1 MNKNEHLSEKCKARY
16 EVNKIIMEQK
26 AKEIKNTL
34 KNELFLS
41 KNKTSHKNKYNYL
54 FQKQIFQKE
63 ASKSK
68 EKNEK
73 TNNLNLKFSLY
84 KDKDKNKDNLN
95 NINSISMSNQKYKFT
110 PKNATIGNTFNT
122 NSNLFF
128 NVKDKISKK
137 LINKN
142 TEDLLP
148 NISALKKL
156 KSTDKL
162 YPDKNE
168 KIDKNDNNDSI
179 PSKRLFS
186 STTNNFYKNRKLDRN
201 NNNLED
207 KIYNINTTNNNINNK
222 SINNIN
228 LANSTTNKKIN
239 SFYRKYTYIIRPENC
254 GYLVK
259 KCFKH
264 RINWIELPDMNQNDF
279 NFKWQQNARNLNFGT
294 LSKIG
299 HFKQMVNHFEYHNV
313 ITNKAN
319 LFINLIKHSEWEE
332 ENVFKYIPFTV
343 LIEYGSDNYFMMM
356 ENFEYLF
363 NNIEKFIVPF
373 NEMDLNKY
381 KYYKGRLYSDLFQYG
396 DHVGNKTAIN
406 FPDTLF
412 SDSPIQE
419 NVNNNENAKNSTDK
433 KIIKNLW
440 LVKAPDLNRGM
451 CIQVVDNINSIK
463 KHINNYYRGIQK
475 GYNREE
481 GKERLIS
488 PGSSSLRNKNT
499 NLYNL
504 DKIDNNYNNIRYTNI
519 LSQKKDIFDFKNKK
533 QPYNKYRS
541 NIIVLQKYIENPL
554 LYHGRKFDIR
564 IWVLLT
570 HDLKVYMFNEGHLK
584 CCSVKYNLNV
594 SDNFSHL
601 TNYSFQKYNNNFG
614 KYEKGNEVSFDDLQ
628 YNINVNYDNSVDFKK
643 DIIPKIKKIIKFVF
657 QSVKSKINGLN
668 RNYTFEIYGFDFMLD
683 YKFNPFLIEVNLNP
697 GLEESSPLI
706 KMLVP
711 RMLDDALRLTLDKE
725 FNTVY
730 NFNGVEKHFNDN
742 DFKYESPFPVIG
754 YSNSENMF
762 KFICDLNLE
771 EGTNK
776 RIMKYRHLRINTNNI
791 KPLHQFF

>member
-1 MNKNEHLSEKCKARY
+1 
-16 EVNKIIMEQK
+16 
-26 AKEIKNTL
+26 
-34 KNELFLS
+34 
-41 KNKTSHKNKYNYL
+41 
-54 FQKQIFQKE
+54 
-63 ASKSK
+63 
-68 EKNEK
+68 
-73 TNNLNLKFSLY
+73 
-84 KDKDKNKDNLN
+84 
-95 NINSISMSNQKYKFT
+95 MSNQKYKFT

-148 NISALKKL
+148 KLSALKKL

-776 RIMKYRHLRINTNNI
+776 RMMKYRHLRINTNNI